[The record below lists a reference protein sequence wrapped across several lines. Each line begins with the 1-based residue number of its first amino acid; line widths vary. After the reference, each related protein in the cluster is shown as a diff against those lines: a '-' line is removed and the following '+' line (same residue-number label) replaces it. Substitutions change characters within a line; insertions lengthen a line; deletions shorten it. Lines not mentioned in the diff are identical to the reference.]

1 MKRIVSTFAIG
12 VFAFATT
19 FLIGCY
25 PNQRIVNSSTGQW
38 SNTNTNSQGTPV
50 KSTFEQ
56 DVESMR
62 TANFVFI
69 YVIRRKDG
77 GPLDADDKRFASQET
92 LDMNRRAVSDEGKA
106 IVVGSNFKLPDEN
119 LKTLTE
125 RFAFEDLSKPDASET
140 ANSADGPKR

>member
-1 MKRIVSTFAIG
+1 
-12 VFAFATT
+12 
-19 FLIGCY
+19 
-25 PNQRIVNSSTGQW
+25 
-38 SNTNTNSQGTPV
+38 
-50 KSTFEQ
+50 
-56 DVESMR
+56 MR